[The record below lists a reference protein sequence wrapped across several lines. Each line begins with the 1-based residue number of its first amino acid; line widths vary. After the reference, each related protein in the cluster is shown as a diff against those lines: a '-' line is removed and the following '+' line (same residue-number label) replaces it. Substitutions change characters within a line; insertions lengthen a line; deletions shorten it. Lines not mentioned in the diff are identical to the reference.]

1 MANPKTHDWYTGG
14 RENDVI
20 VERTTS
26 ALPQTST
33 QNIFTVSGG
42 QVLLRSLIGIV
53 TVQVGAVANAIDLL
67 HGTTTISGN
76 VTDVNGDAVGTRYSI
91 TGTLAD
97 DVVKTA
103 VTVPV
108 ATQATELVLPAGNV
122 VFRCAGSDGGGGRI
136 QWTAV
141 YVPLN
146 DGATLVA
153 A

>member
-1 MANPKTHDWYTGG
+1 MANPKTPDWYTGG
-14 RENDVI
+14 TANDI
-20 VERTTS
+20 AVERTAS
-26 ALPQTST
+26 ALPQTAS
-33 QNIFTVSGG
+33 QNLFTVAGG
-42 QVLLRSLIGIV
+42 QVLLKSLIGIV
-53 TVQVGAVANAIDLL
+53 TVQIGAVANAIDLL

-108 ATQATELVLPAGNV
+108 ARQATELVLPAGNLIL
-122 VFRCAGSDGGGGRI
+122 RCAGSDGGGGRV